1 MATISF
7 DLVSPENLIFND
19 EVGMIIVPG
28 KDGDF
33 GVLPG
38 HSKVMSSLRPGRVM
52 VYGEGKNLLK
62 SFFVSGGFA
71 EVNPEKCIVL
81 AESVDEVNALDKSS
95 IEKEIQELSGQE
107 NDMAKEQLEY
117 FTAQLNEQKAEALT
131 EIEDARHR
139 LRVPPECKDE
149 ADRASFEMDSQLYLR
164 IVDRK
169 SKLVKKIDFALRRIK
184 TGEYGY
190 CMETGEP
197 IGIER
202 LIIRPTA
209 EFCADIKYINDDQ
222 EKHFA
227 E

>member
-1 MATISF
+1 
-7 DLVSPENLIFND
+7 
-19 EVGMIIVPG
+19 
-28 KDGDF
+28 
-33 GVLPG
+33 
-38 HSKVMSSLRPGRVM
+38 MSNSCFFLYRNINNMLTKAKLLRMPAKK
-52 VYGEGKNLLK
+52 Y
-62 SFFVSGGFA
+62 
-71 EVNPEKCIVL
+71 
-81 AESVDEVNALDKSS
+81 
-95 IEKEIQELSGQE
+95 
-107 NDMAKEQLEY
+107 MAKEQLEF
-117 FTAQLNEQKAEALT
+117 FTAQLTEQKAEALS
-131 EIEDARHR
+131 EIEDARQR

-169 SKLVKKIDFALRRIK
+169 SKLVKNIDFALMRIK

>member
-1 MATISF
+1 M
-7 DLVSPENLIFND
+7 
-19 EVGMIIVPG
+19 G
-28 KDGDF
+28 
-33 GVLPG
+33 
-38 HSKVMSSLRPGRVM
+38 
-52 VYGEGKNLLK
+52 
-62 SFFVSGGFA
+62 
-71 EVNPEKCIVL
+71 
-81 AESVDEVNALDKSS
+81 
-95 IEKEIQELSGQE
+95 
-107 NDMAKEQLEY
+107 
-117 FTAQLNEQKAEALT
+117 
-131 EIEDARHR
+131 EIEDARQR

-169 SKLVKKIDFALRRIK
+169 SKLVRKIDFALRRIK
-184 TGEYGY
+184 SGEYGY

-209 EFCADIKYINDDQ
+209 EFCADIKFINDDQ

>member
-1 MATISF
+1 MSNSCFFLYRTINNM
-7 DLVSPENLIFND
+7 LTKAKL
-19 EVGMIIVPG
+19 
-28 KDGDF
+28 
-33 GVLPG
+33 
-38 HSKVMSSLRPGRVM
+38 LRMPAKK
-52 VYGEGKNLLK
+52 Y
-62 SFFVSGGFA
+62 
-71 EVNPEKCIVL
+71 
-81 AESVDEVNALDKSS
+81 
-95 IEKEIQELSGQE
+95 
-107 NDMAKEQLEY
+107 MAKEQLEF
-117 FTAQLNEQKAEALT
+117 FTAQLTEQKAEALS
-131 EIEDARHR
+131 EIEDARQR

-202 LIIRPTA
+202 RIIRPTA

>member
-1 MATISF
+1 MKKQEAIS
-7 DLVSPENLIFND
+7 
-19 EVGMIIVPG
+19 
-28 KDGDF
+28 
-33 GVLPG
+33 
-38 HSKVMSSLRPGRVM
+38 
-52 VYGEGKNLLK
+52 
-62 SFFVSGGFA
+62 
-71 EVNPEKCIVL
+71 
-81 AESVDEVNALDKSS
+81 
-95 IEKEIQELSGQE
+95 
-107 NDMAKEQLEY
+107 
-117 FTAQLNEQKAEALT
+117 
-131 EIEDARHR
+131 EIENARHG

-169 SKLVKKIDFALRRIK
+169 SKLVRKIDFALRRIK

>member
-1 MATISF
+1 MSNSCFILYRTIF
-7 DLVSPENLIFND
+7 IMLTKAKL
-19 EVGMIIVPG
+19 
-28 KDGDF
+28 
-33 GVLPG
+33 
-38 HSKVMSSLRPGRVM
+38 LRMPAKK
-52 VYGEGKNLLK
+52 Y
-62 SFFVSGGFA
+62 
-71 EVNPEKCIVL
+71 
-81 AESVDEVNALDKSS
+81 
-95 IEKEIQELSGQE
+95 
-107 NDMAKEQLEY
+107 MAKEQLEF
-117 FTAQLNEQKAEALT
+117 FTAQLTEQKAEALS
-131 EIEDARHR
+131 EIEDARQR

-190 CMETGEP
+190 CMETGEA
-197 IGIER
+197 IGIQR
-202 LIIRPTA
+202 LLIRPTA

>member
-1 MATISF
+1 MLTKAK
-7 DLVSPENLIFND
+7 L
-19 EVGMIIVPG
+19 
-28 KDGDF
+28 
-33 GVLPG
+33 
-38 HSKVMSSLRPGRVM
+38 LRMPAKK
-52 VYGEGKNLLK
+52 Y
-62 SFFVSGGFA
+62 
-71 EVNPEKCIVL
+71 
-81 AESVDEVNALDKSS
+81 
-95 IEKEIQELSGQE
+95 
-107 NDMAKEQLEY
+107 MAKEQLEF
-117 FTAQLNEQKAEALT
+117 FTNQLIEQKSEALG
-131 EIEDARHR
+131 EIEDARQR

-149 ADRASFEMDSQLYLR
+149 ADRASFEMESQLYLR

-202 LIIRPTA
+202 LLIRPTA

>member
-1 MATISF
+1 M
-7 DLVSPENLIFND
+7 P
-19 EVGMIIVPG
+19 P
-28 KDGDF
+28 
-33 GVLPG
+33 
-38 HSKVMSSLRPGRVM
+38 
-52 VYGEGKNLLK
+52 
-62 SFFVSGGFA
+62 FFIL
-71 EVNPEKCIVL
+71 C
-81 AESVDEVNALDKSS
+81 
-95 IEKEIQELSGQE
+95 IEKVKILMS
-107 NDMAKEQLEY
+107 NSCFFLYRNINNMLTKAKLLRMPAKKYMAKEQLEF
-117 FTAQLNEQKAEALT
+117 FTAQLTEQKAEALS
-131 EIEDARHR
+131 EIEDARQR

>member
-1 MATISF
+1 
-7 DLVSPENLIFND
+7 
-19 EVGMIIVPG
+19 
-28 KDGDF
+28 
-33 GVLPG
+33 
-38 HSKVMSSLRPGRVM
+38 MSNT
-52 VYGEGKNLLK
+52 NLLFYQIGK
-62 SFFVSGGFA
+62 YMLTKA
-71 EVNPEKCIVL
+71 KLLRMPAK
-81 AESVDEVNALDKSS
+81 KY
-95 IEKEIQELSGQE
+95 
-107 NDMAKEQLEY
+107 MAKEQLEY
-117 FTAQLNEQKAEALT
+117 FTEQLNEQKAEALS

>member
-1 MATISF
+1 
-7 DLVSPENLIFND
+7 
-19 EVGMIIVPG
+19 
-28 KDGDF
+28 
-33 GVLPG
+33 
-38 HSKVMSSLRPGRVM
+38 MSNSCFFFTQEILFMLTKAKLLRMPAKK
-52 VYGEGKNLLK
+52 Y
-62 SFFVSGGFA
+62 
-71 EVNPEKCIVL
+71 
-81 AESVDEVNALDKSS
+81 
-95 IEKEIQELSGQE
+95 
-107 NDMAKEQLEY
+107 MAKEQLE
-117 FTAQLNEQKAEALT
+117 FFSSELTLQKAEALK
-131 EIEDARHR
+131 EIEEARQR

>member
-1 MATISF
+1 MSNTILLF
-7 DLVSPENLIFND
+7 DQF
-19 EVGMIIVPG
+19 G
-28 KDGDF
+28 KKIM
-33 GVLPG
+33 LT
-38 HSKVMSSLRPGRVM
+38 KAKLLRMPAKK
-52 VYGEGKNLLK
+52 Y
-62 SFFVSGGFA
+62 
-71 EVNPEKCIVL
+71 
-81 AESVDEVNALDKSS
+81 
-95 IEKEIQELSGQE
+95 
-107 NDMAKEQLEY
+107 MAKEQLEF
-117 FTAQLNEQKAEALT
+117 FTALLNEQKAESVV
-131 EIEDARHR
+131 EIDDARQR

-184 TGEYGY
+184 SGEYGY

-202 LIIRPTA
+202 LLIRPTA
-209 EFCADIKYINDDQ
+209 EFCADIKYINDVQ

>member
-1 MATISF
+1 MSNSCFFLYRTINNM
-7 DLVSPENLIFND
+7 LTKAKL
-19 EVGMIIVPG
+19 
-28 KDGDF
+28 
-33 GVLPG
+33 
-38 HSKVMSSLRPGRVM
+38 LRMPAKK
-52 VYGEGKNLLK
+52 Y
-62 SFFVSGGFA
+62 
-71 EVNPEKCIVL
+71 
-81 AESVDEVNALDKSS
+81 
-95 IEKEIQELSGQE
+95 
-107 NDMAKEQLEY
+107 MAKEQLEF
-117 FTAQLNEQKAEALT
+117 FTAKLTEQKAEALS
-131 EIEDARHR
+131 EIEEARQR

>member
-107 NDMAKEQLEY
+107 NDMAIEKLGI
-117 FTAQLNEQKAEALT
+117 AKAKIEA
-131 EIEDARHR
+131 
-139 LRVPPECKDE
+139 
-149 ADRASFEMDSQLYLR
+149 
-164 IVDRK
+164 
-169 SKLVKKIDFALRRIK
+169 
-184 TGEYGY
+184 
-190 CMETGEP
+190 
-197 IGIER
+197 IGSN
-202 LIIRPTA
+202 
-209 EFCADIKYINDDQ
+209 FY
-222 EKHFA
+222 EKV
-227 E
+227 

>member
-1 MATISF
+1 MSKSCFFLYRTINNM
-7 DLVSPENLIFND
+7 LT
-19 EVGMIIVPG
+19 
-28 KDGDF
+28 KA
-33 GVLPG
+33 
-38 HSKVMSSLRPGRVM
+38 
-52 VYGEGKNLLK
+52 NLLRMPAK
-62 SFFVSGGFA
+62 
-71 EVNPEKCIVL
+71 KY
-81 AESVDEVNALDKSS
+81 
-95 IEKEIQELSGQE
+95 
-107 NDMAKEQLEY
+107 MAKEQLEF
-117 FTAQLNEQKAEALT
+117 FTAQLTEQKAEALS
-131 EIEDARHR
+131 EIEDARQR